1 MYSGILTLG
10 VSIFSYKL
18 AVIIGYIP
26 WLTATYL
33 ERVIIFFGSQ
43 RWSLLTLD
51 LHQSQEYMI
60 VSLVVLIVF
69 ILRFSVSKKS

>member
-1 MYSGILTLG
+1 MYSGLATLG
-10 VSIFSYKL
+10 VSIFSYDL

-33 ERVIIFFGSQ
+33 EHIIMFFGSQ
-43 RWSLLTLD
+43 QWSLLTLD

-60 VSLVVLIVF
+60 VSLIILIVF